1 MTRDAI
7 ADALDALQRGLL
19 VGVPTDTVYG
29 VGADPFNREAVARLY
44 EVKQR
49 DAATPIPVLGADA
62 DAFAGIADLSGL
74 GAVDAVG
81 HWPGALTVVV
91 PKSPDAPAW
100 IGDDRGTVAIRVPD
114 HPVALELLKAA
125 GPLAV
130 TSANRSGEPP
140 ARTADEARFA
150 LGYGVAVYL
159 EGVARLGEASTVV
172 DLSGPDPVVLRQGP
186 IRLNPK

>member
-1 MTRDAI
+1 MTHTPL
-7 ADALDALQRGLL
+7 ADALAALQRGLL
-19 VGVPTDTVYG
+19 VGLPTDTVYG

-44 EVKQR
+44 QVKGR
-49 DAATPIPVLGADA
+49 DPAAPIPVLGADA
-62 DAFAGIADLSGL
+62 AAFVGIADLADL
-74 GAVDAVG
+74 AAIEG

-91 PKSPDAPAW
+91 PKSPGSPEW
-100 IGDDRGTVAIRVPD
+100 IGDERGTVAIRVPD
-114 HPVALELLKAA
+114 HPVALELLRAA

-159 EGVARLGEASTVV
+159 EGDARLGEASTVV
-172 DLSGPDPVVLRQGP
+172 DLSGPSPVVLRQGP
-186 IRLNPK
+186 VRLGPQ